1 MEKKILTPV
10 TCNSITEFTESR
22 NWLMDFL
29 DDLTN
34 KLEKLPYDQKKIA
47 VQRIDNL
54 SKYDDDAMDVILC
67 IIKDLQDTTNLL
79 NSVNQKNRKLEL
91 YVKQLGGDAKYINW
105 NKISD
110 FN

>member
-1 MEKKILTPV
+1 MEKKILSPT
-10 TCNSITEFTESR
+10 TCNRITEFTDSR

-34 KLEKLPYDQKKIA
+34 QLEKLPYDKKKIA

-54 SKYDDDAMDVILC
+54 SKYDDDAMDVILF
-67 IIKDLQDTTNLL
+67 IIRDLQDTTNLL
-79 NSVNQKNRKLEL
+79 NSVQQKNRKLEL

-105 NKISD
+105 NKLSD